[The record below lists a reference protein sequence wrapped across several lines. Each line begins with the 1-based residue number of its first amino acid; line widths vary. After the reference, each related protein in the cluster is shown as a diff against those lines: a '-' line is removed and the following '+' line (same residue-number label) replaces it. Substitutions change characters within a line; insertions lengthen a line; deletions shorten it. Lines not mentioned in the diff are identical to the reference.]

1 MKPQWNRQELTAAI
15 LIKTIKGK
23 PQILMGTK
31 TDGALKG
38 YLNMPGGHI
47 EETDAG
53 PITASIRECGEETKL
68 RCNGGRVVAILSI
81 WRWKERKRVKV
92 YIVHSPQFNGRVR
105 RDPKEFRDLSWY
117 PLDNIPYDKMAPKD
131 DEWLPRVLQRIKRRT
146 QGILHVCIRCG
157 ESRTDVRS
165 VTLR

>member
-1 MKPQWNRQELTAAI
+1 
-15 LIKTIKGK
+15 
-23 PQILMGTK
+23 MGTK

-53 PITASIRECGEETKL
+53 PIAASIRECGEETKL

-81 WRWKERKRVKV
+81 WRRKERKHVKV
-92 YIVHSPQFNGRVR
+92 YIVYSPQFEGRVR
-105 RDPKEFRDLSWY
+105 RNKTEFKNLHWY

-131 DEWLPRVLQRIKRRT
+131 SEWLPRVLQRIKRGT
-146 QGILHVCIRCG
+146 QGILNVCIHCG

-165 VTLR
+165 VALK